1 MALDDRH
8 DETTG
13 PNAAAPEN
21 ADTREGATAQK
32 GASVQKGADAQN
44 GGAVQNGASAQKGAG
59 EPEGAGALNGAS
71 ARKEAGARN
80 GAGAREGAWAA
91 EGAEVRGRGGGV
103 EEGVAAAEGAA
114 GGRVGEREGR
124 VARERAGARAAGL
137 DETAGLVV
145 RAREG
150 DGGAWARLVERYT
163 SFLWAIARSYEL
175 NDADAADVVQTTWMR
190 LVERIDAIEEPAA
203 TGRWLAV
210 TARRE
215 SARTARRR
223 GREPV
228 AGVPPAA
235 DASAAP
241 ERIVLARE
249 RLGRVAAAIEALPRR
264 CRALLRL
271 YALAPS
277 HAELA
282 AAMEMPA
289 GSVTSAR
296 RRCMGRLE
304 RRLAR

>member
-1 MALDDRH
+1 M
-8 DETTG
+8 
-13 PNAAAPEN
+13 
-21 ADTREGATAQK
+21 
-32 GASVQKGADAQN
+32 
-44 GGAVQNGASAQKGAG
+44 
-59 EPEGAGALNGAS
+59 
-71 ARKEAGARN
+71 
-80 GAGAREGAWAA
+80 
-91 EGAEVRGRGGGV
+91 
-103 EEGVAAAEGAA
+103 
-114 GGRVGEREGR
+114 
-124 VARERAGARAAGL
+124 
-137 DETAGLVV
+137 VV

-223 GREPV
+223 GREAV
-228 AGVPPAA
+228 GGVPPAAA

-249 RLGRVAAAIEALPRR
+249 RLDRVAAAIEALPRR

-277 HAELA
+277 HADLA